1 MTLWYLARA
10 AGMVALI
17 AFTASTVLGALSSR
31 HTRSPGTGAV
41 DRRYLVQMA
50 HRSAA
55 ITGLL
60 ALASHVALL
69 VVDSYVDVSISGA
82 LIPFAAGYRPPA
94 LAMGTLGVYVIA
106 LVAVSGAAR
115 GRLASSARAARRW
128 RWVHAT
134 AYVGWTLAMGH
145 GVFAGTDT
153 GTWWS
158 TAIYLACGGAVATA
172 LVARLRSRSRE
183 QHRPLTAARTLERST
198 S

>member
-31 HTRSPGTGAV
+31 HTRTAGTGAI

-60 ALASHVALL
+60 ALAAHVVLL
-69 VVDSYVDVSISGA
+69 VVDSYVNVSLSGA
-82 LIPFAAGYRPPA
+82 LIPFTAGYRPLA
-94 LAMGTLGVYVIA
+94 LGMGTSGVYVIT

-128 RWVHAT
+128 RWVHT
-134 AYVGWTLAMGH
+134 AAYLGWALAMGH
-145 GVFAGTDT
+145 GIFAGTDT
-153 GTWWS
+153 GAWWS
-158 TAIYLACGGAVATA
+158 TANYVVCGGAVATA
-172 LVARLRSRSRE
+172 LAVRVRSRFQE
-183 QHRPLTAARTLERST
+183 QNRPLTAARTLERST